1 MLFIFEI
8 ICYVSLNFLRLLGI
22 GMREFENDLFFY
34 GFRGYFVSG
43 YFVYYISNNL
53 EQFPKIFRCILNNI
67 LDFLL
72 YGYKNE
78 KVLLFLYRSEGYRY
92 QRNTV
97 KLSKFQVSNLLILR
111 LLIVY
116 LC

>member
-1 MLFIFEI
+1 MLRKLKLSTSFGNRYARVWERIIFLWI
-8 ICYVSLNFLRLLGI
+8 PRIFCVR
-22 GMREFENDLFFY
+22 
-34 GFRGYFVSG
+34 
-43 YFVYYISNNL
+43 YIPNNL
-53 EQFPKIFRCILNNI
+53 EQFPKIFRCILDNI

-92 QRNTV
+92 QRSTV
-97 KLSKFQVSNLLILR
+97 ELSKFQVSNFLILR